1 MTEQTAVHYGK
12 VELVPGILCDG
23 YVLDDGTA
31 VLSERGA
38 ADLLDMKQASM
49 QSMTVTGVPKSI
61 KAFINKDFRMTV
73 TSVKVTARNSPYQGR
88 NITVYDSNSIES
100 LMRAYVTALGHDV
113 LQKNQMHIGRRCAL
127 LISAL
132 VRTALET
139 AIKQA
144 CGFKP
149 DIQQTAQKNYI
160 DVVKLVK
167 EHGFK
172 CSIPNDIAIKKDIAQ
187 FLDIPES
194 TLDSFLRK
202 HKDEIVPIKLDRAT
216 IRAAGYKA
224 SAMNGYHIDDVTKV
238 VLGMDS
244 VIGLQLKKQMF
255 GQVGPFVKPQTAVE
269 TQWQEVLSKVFNGF
283 DLRMNYPIGPYKVDF
298 FVAKLMLVLECN
310 GYCHKFYD
318 FKQEQAREE
327 LIIQKY
333 ALVRFHHQV
342 AWETLVN
349 GILQAQQGKVIQ
361 LYDLEHLGQEMPFG
375 VNCKPTAV

>member
-1 MTEQTAVHYGK
+1 MTEPTAVHYGK
-12 VELVPGILCDG
+12 VELIPGILCDG
-23 YVLDDGTA
+23 YVLEDGTA
-31 VLSERGA
+31 VLSERGT
-38 ADLLDMKQASM
+38 ADLLGMKQAPLQRMTPTSLPKSLKPFIDNKI
-49 QSMTVTGVPKSI
+49 SMTP
-61 KAFINKDFRMTV
+61 D
-73 TSVKVTARNSPYQGR
+73 SVQVTANNSPYKGR
-88 NITVYDSNSIES
+88 NIVVYTAEMVETLIWAYALALAHHTLQENQKHIGDRCVI
-100 LMRAYVTALGHDV
+100 LMRTLA
-113 LQKNQMHIGRRCAL
+113 R
-127 LISAL
+127 SAL
-132 VRTALET
+132 DT

-144 CGFKP
+144 CGLKP
-149 DIQQTAQKNYI
+149 DIQQTAQQHYI

-187 FLDIPES
+187 FLDVPES

-318 FKQEQAREE
+318 FKQEKAREE

-342 AWETLVN
+342 SLETLFN

-361 LYDLEHLGQEMPFG
+361 LYDLEHMGQEMPFG

>member
-1 MTEQTAVHYGK
+1 
-12 VELVPGILCDG
+12 
-23 YVLDDGTA
+23 VLDDGTA
-31 VLSERGA
+31 VLSERGT
-38 ADLLDMKQASM
+38 ADLLEMHHKSL
-49 QSMTVTGVPKSI
+49 QSMAVTWPPKSL
-61 KAFINKDFRMTV
+61 KPFIDKDFSMAVDT
-73 TSVKVTARNSPYQGR
+73 VKVVAKNSPYQGR
-88 NITVYDSNSIES
+88 NIVVYTAEMVETLIW
-100 LMRAYVTALGHDV
+100 AYAFALAHHT
-113 LQKNQMHIGRRCAL
+113 LQGNQRHIGDRCVIL
-127 LISAL
+127 LKSLARSAL
-132 VRTALET
+132 DA

-149 DIQQTAQKNYI
+149 DIQQTAQQNYI

-187 FLDIPES
+187 FLDVPER

-224 SAMNGYHIDDVTKV
+224 STMNGYHIDDVTKV

-244 VIGLQLKKQMF
+244 VIGLQLKQQMF

-283 DLRMNYPIGPYKVDF
+283 DLRMNYPIGSYKVDF

-318 FKQEQAREE
+318 FKQEKAREE

-342 AWETLVN
+342 SLETLFN

-375 VNCKPTAV
+375 VNCKNSSL

>member
-1 MTEQTAVHYGK
+1 MTEPTAVYYGQ
-12 VELVPGILCDG
+12 VELIPNIFCDG

-31 VLSERGA
+31 VLSERGT

-49 QSMTVTGVPKSI
+49 QSVTVTGVPKSL
-61 KAFINKDFRMTV
+61 KAFIDKDFRVTV
-73 TSVKVTARNSPYQGR
+73 TSVKVTAKDSPHQGR
-88 NITVYDSNSIES
+88 NITVYNTNSIES
-100 LMRAYVTALGHDV
+100 LMRAYAIALGHDV
-113 LQKNQMHIGRRCAL
+113 LQKNQMHIGRRCVL

-139 AIKQA
+139 AVKQA
-144 CGFKP
+144 CGIP
-149 DIQQTAQKNYI
+149 TNIQQTAQQHYI

-167 EHGFK
+167 EYGFK

-187 FLDIPES
+187 FLDVPES

-318 FKQEQAREE
+318 FKQEKAREE

-333 ALVRFHHQV
+333 GLVRFHHKI